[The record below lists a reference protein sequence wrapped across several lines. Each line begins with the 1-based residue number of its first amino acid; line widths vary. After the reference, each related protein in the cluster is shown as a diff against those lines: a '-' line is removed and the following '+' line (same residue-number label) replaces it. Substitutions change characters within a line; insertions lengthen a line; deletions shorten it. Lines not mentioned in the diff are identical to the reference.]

1 MKTMKTTKKL
11 CSVVT
16 AFVMAF
22 TVFGCTGLTF
32 AAEEE
37 PEAEPMAASEP
48 AEPEDAG
55 DAGVEGAGN
64 AADA

>member
-1 MKTMKTTKKL
+1 MKTTKKL

-22 TVFGCTGLTF
+22 TVFGCTGLSF

-37 PEAEPMAASEP
+37 PEAEPLAASEP
-48 AEPEDAG
+48 AEPEDLPW
-55 DAGVEGAGN
+55 
-64 AADA
+64 